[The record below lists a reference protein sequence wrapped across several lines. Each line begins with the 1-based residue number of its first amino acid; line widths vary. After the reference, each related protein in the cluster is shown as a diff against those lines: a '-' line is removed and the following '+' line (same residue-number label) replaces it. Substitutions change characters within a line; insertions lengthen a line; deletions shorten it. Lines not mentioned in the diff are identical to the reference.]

1 METAF
6 FLIMGWCGTG
16 YPGWLRDLLKKI
28 PPPRPEPEPWWH
40 IGIIGLGLVAGV
52 VGGHYFND
60 AIVDNHFFA
69 GQNAIAS
76 GLFSFGA
83 SNVATGIVSSLKR

>member
-16 YPGWLRDLLKKI
+16 YPGWLRNLLKKI
-28 PPPRPEPEPWWH
+28 PPPPDPEPWWH
-40 IGIIGLGLVAGV
+40 IGIIGLGLVAGA
-52 VGGHYFND
+52 VGGHYFSN
-60 AIVDNHFFA
+60 AIAENQFFA

-76 GLFSFGA
+76 GLFAFGA
-83 SNVATGIVSSLKR
+83 SNVVTGIATSVKR

>member
-16 YPGWLRDLLKKI
+16 YPGWLRYLLKKI
-28 PPPRPEPEPWWH
+28 PPPPDPEPWWH

-60 AIVDNHFFA
+60 AIVDNQFFA

-76 GLFSFGA
+76 GLFAFGA
-83 SNVATGIVSSLKR
+83 SNVTTGIASSLKR

>member
-6 FLIMGWCGTG
+6 FLILGWCGTG
-16 YPGWLRDLLKKI
+16 YPGWILDLLKKV
-28 PPPRPEPEPWWH
+28 PPPRPQPEPWWY

-52 VGGHYFND
+52 VGGHYFSD
-60 AIVDNHFFA
+60 AIVENRFFA

-76 GLFSFGA
+76 GLFAFGA
-83 SNVATGIVSSLKR
+83 SNVVTGIATSVKR